1 MVSVKKIIIV
11 LTIAAILLIG
21 GVIGFNLLRMMN
33 DTEPPAIIKV
43 DYDSNP
49 KVNSSSTIH
58 IYIDEISGIE
68 SCRIYYRVNSNEW
81 ISKEM
86 RRYVILCCPPRYL
99 IRLGPFTEVGAQYDF
114 YFEIIDKKN
123 NMLISDIYSFKII
136 ES

>member
-1 MVSVKKIIIV
+1 MKKIIIV